1 METRRLFD
9 EDAYVKDFQ
18 ATVISIEP
26 QSEAS
31 FVYDIVLDQTAF
43 FPEEGGQSA
52 DTGRLGA
59 GQVQDIQIKDGVI
72 THQVLFEDSEKDLP
86 KVGDMITGSIQWDRR
101 YTNMQNHTGEH
112 IFSGIVHSKFGFE
125 NVGFHLSDNSVTMDY
140 NGMLTEEDVRFVEAQ
155 ANAAIYENIE
165 VRCEYPDRENLAQL
179 DYRSKKELSG
189 AIRIVTIPGVDV
201 CACCAPH
208 VHRTGEVGMLK
219 VIGFQKYKG
228 GTRLEIRCGWR
239 ALQHY
244 RDMLEQLQRISQQL
258 SAAIPQIPEYIER
271 LMAENRRLAG
281 ELREVRGAE
290 IARRMQ
296 EIPAGQNHVF
306 IYAKDIDSHQM
317 RQTVN
322 ELVKEHGGYCGV
334 FSQTNVDNIA
344 YIIGAASMDC
354 REVGTTLK
362 ERFDAK
368 GGGKAEMIQGAIS
381 GVDYDTIEQYLMGRY
396 SS

>member
-59 GQVQDIQIKDGVI
+59 GQVQDVQIKDGVI
-72 THQVLFEDSEKDLP
+72 THQVMFDDGEMDLP
-86 KVGDMITGSIQWDRR
+86 KVGDMIAGSIQWDRR

-112 IFSGIVHSKFGFE
+112 IFSGIVHSKYGFE
-125 NVGFHLSDNSVTMDY
+125 NVGFHLSDNIVTMDY
-140 NGMLTEEDVRFVEAQ
+140 NCVLTEEDVRFVETQ

-208 VHRTGEVGMLK
+208 VNRTGEVGMLK

-239 ALQHY
+239 AVQHY
-244 RDMLEQLQRISQQL
+244 RDMLEQLQGISQQV
-258 SAAIPQIPEYIER
+258 SAAIPQIP
-271 LMAENRRLAG
+271 
-281 ELREVRGAE
+281 
-290 IARRMQ
+290 
-296 EIPAGQNHVF
+296 
-306 IYAKDIDSHQM
+306 
-317 RQTVN
+317 
-322 ELVKEHGGYCGV
+322 
-334 FSQTNVDNIA
+334 
-344 YIIGAASMDC
+344 
-354 REVGTTLK
+354 
-362 ERFDAK
+362 
-368 GGGKAEMIQGAIS
+368 
-381 GVDYDTIEQYLMGRY
+381 
-396 SS
+396 